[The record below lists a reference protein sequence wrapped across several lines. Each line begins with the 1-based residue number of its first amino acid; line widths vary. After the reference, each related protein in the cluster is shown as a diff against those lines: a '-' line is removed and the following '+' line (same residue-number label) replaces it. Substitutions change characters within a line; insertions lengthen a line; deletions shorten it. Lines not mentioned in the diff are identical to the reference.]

1 MSTDYLGTDDTT
13 TEVEAIGAETEAW
26 MYWWDAQEA
35 VKICKC
41 ATPQQTAAVWL
52 AQYLAECQEGT
63 ERSRTVKDEASKY
76 GITDGQLG
84 QARRGLMIQL
94 RWIERNTTT
103 VWTLPSLFSGM
114 PSDIIPEES
123 AS

>member
-1 MSTDYLGTDDTT
+1 VSDYLGTDDPTT
-13 TEVEAIGAETEAW
+13 SVDLGAETEAW
-26 MYWWDAQEA
+26 LYWWNAQEA
-35 VKICKC
+35 MVNKC

-52 AQYLAECQEGT
+52 VPYLVQCQGT
-63 ERSRTVKDEASKY
+63 ERSRTVKAEAAKY
-76 GITDGQLG
+76 GITAGQLA
-84 QARRGLMIQL
+84 QARKGLMIQVE
-94 RWIERNTTT
+94 WIEGNTTT